1 MKPILYAASETAFT
15 TNGLGILR
23 NAIDA
28 TVEEALNGI
37 FELEMLYPVTGIH
50 FSEIC
55 QRSIILAK
63 PNPVAEPQPFRVYR
77 ITKPLNGIV
86 RVFARH
92 LAYDLAGITVSP
104 FSETGAHLALQGL
117 KNNAATDCPFEFLT
131 DKSAQG
137 TMTVSVPTAVWTLLG
152 GARGSVLDTFG
163 GEYEFDRWIVNLL
176 TRRGA
181 DRGVTIRYGKNLTS
195 FEQDENCAAC
205 YTGVYPYWVSTEGE
219 LVQLSEKI
227 VNAEGTFG
235 YVKILPLDF
244 STEWETAPTEDQL
257 RARAQKY
264 IKDNEIGVPDV
275 SWTVEF
281 VALEQTPEY
290 RGMALLER
298 VLLGDTVTVEFA
310 KMGVSASARAVS
322 VRYKPLLERY
332 EKVTL
337 GKVKS
342 NLADTIV
349 KQQQELNNKPSSGTV
364 SNLVQRAA
372 AEMTKNIL
380 GVTGGAVRL
389 LDTNG
394 DGMPDTLYIAD
405 NEDPAQAVKVWRFN
419 YEGWG
424 ASENGYNGPFV
435 MGATLDQGLLA
446 EFVTTAHLTA
456 GTIQSANGAFFFD
469 LDNGIARMQAI
480 DDLEEE
486 ISDMNEA
493 IKGIDGTY
501 FYIRYSQYEDGRE
514 MTAAPDENTQYM
526 GTCSTNT
533 ETAPADCTAYTWCR
547 VRGQD
552 GTNGTPGATGADGK
566 TQYLHVKYSDDG
578 KTFTAGSMNL
588 LSLDASDWATGSLEQ
603 DGTITEKNNVIH
615 QIEMIPTS
623 PGTVYTMGVK
633 SKDPYMLQIDFY
645 GSQDHSTHISMD
657 VAGGDSVRA
666 ITVPDDANY
675 FTVQFLYFSF
685 SDSKTSDEV
694 LADLMSGKATPFITT
709 DSVDSLDEFC
719 APGETLGAWIGTLV
733 DFTETDSLNFDD
745 YTWKKFTEDVD
756 EELNEIRQTITEQYT
771 QIINDSE
778 KVVMNALKSYVQTSD
793 YETFKKTT
801 ESELKLLSDKL
812 TLKFSETVE
821 QMEGINDDL
830 QSKINT
836 IVKYFTFDINGLTI
850 GQEDNPNKVV
860 IDNDEISI
868 LVNGSVVQRFD
879 SSGRALTPE
888 LTVTKTLN
896 LLGYLIDMDEEGNV
910 NCGYVGMEEG

>member
-23 NAIDA
+23 DAIDA

-92 LAYDLAGITVSP
+92 LAYDLVGITVSP

-137 TMTVSVPTAVWTLLG
+137 TMTVSVPTAIWTLLG
-152 GARGSVLDTFG
+152 GVRGSVLDTFG
-163 GEYEFDRWIVNLL
+163 GEYEFDRWTVNLL

-181 DRGVTIRYGKNLTS
+181 DRSVTIRYGKNLTS

-244 STEWETAPTEDQL
+244 STEWKTVPTEDQL

-349 KQQQELNNKPSSGTV
+349 KQRQELNDKPSSGTV

-486 ISDMNEA
+486 IVEMNEA

-501 FYIRYSQYEDGRE
+501 FYIRYSQYEDGHV

-533 ETAPADCTAYTWCR
+533 ETAPTDYTAYTWCR
-547 VRGQD
+547 VRGND
-552 GTNGTPGATGADGK
+552 GVGTPGEPGADGK
-566 TQYLHVKYSDDG
+566 TQYLHIKYSDDG
-578 KTFTAGSMNL
+578 KTFTAN
-588 LSLDASDWATGSLEQ
+588 
-603 DGTITEKNNVIH
+603 DGE
-615 QIEMIPTS
+615 E
-623 PGTVYTMGVK
+623 
-633 SKDPYMLQIDFY
+633 
-645 GSQDHSTHISMD
+645 
-657 VAGGDSVRA
+657 
-666 ITVPDDANY
+666 
-675 FTVQFLYFSF
+675 
-685 SDSKTSDEV
+685 
-694 LADLMSGKATPFITT
+694 
-709 DSVDSLDEFC
+709 
-719 APGETLGAWIGTLV
+719 LGAYIGTLV
-733 DFTETDSLNFDD
+733 DFTEADSLTFDD

-812 TLKFSETVE
+812 TLKFTEAVE
-821 QMEGINDDL
+821 RIEEINGDL
-830 QSKINT
+830 QTKINT
-836 IVKYFTFDINGLTI
+836 IVKYFTSDINGLTI

-868 LVNGSVVQRFD
+868 LVNGSVVQKFD

-888 LTVTKTLN
+888 LTVTKVLN
-896 LLGYLIDMDEEGNV
+896 LLGYLIDMDEEENV

>member
-23 NAIDA
+23 DAIDA

-77 ITKPLNGIV
+77 IAKPLNGIV
-86 RVFARH
+86 RVFAQH

-104 FSETGAHLALQGL
+104 FSEAGAHLALQGL

-137 TMTVSVPTAVWTLLG
+137 TMTVSVPTAIWKLLG
-152 GARGSVLDTFG
+152 GVRGSVLDTFG
-163 GEYEFDRWIVNLL
+163 GEYEFDRWTVNLL

-181 DRGVTIRYGKNLTS
+181 DRGVMIRYGKNLTS

-298 VLLGDTVTVEFA
+298 VLLGDTITVEFA

-364 SNLVQRAA
+364 SNLVQRTA

-469 LDNGIARMQAI
+469 LDNGIAKMKAI
-480 DDLEEE
+480 DNLEKE

-501 FYIRYSQYEDGRE
+501 FYIRYSQYEDGHV

-526 GTCSTNT
+526 GTCSTNA
-533 ETAPADCTAYTWCR
+533 ETAPTDYTAYTWCR
-547 VRGQD
+547 VRGND
-552 GTNGTPGATGADGK
+552 GVGTPGEPGADGK
-566 TQYLHVKYSDDG
+566 TQYLHIKYSDDG
-578 KTFTAGSMNL
+578 KTFTGSGNMLSTDFADWESGYYTTGKVDQAYSITQNAFIPVIAGGEYVISIGMPGYL
-588 LSLDASDWATGSLEQ
+588 IGVSQYSDASPSSYITAWSVASHPMTFTTKSTTNYIKVYFRSTDTSATFETFQELFAS
-603 DGTITEKNNVIH
+603 
-615 QIEMIPTS
+615 
-623 PGTVYTMGVK
+623 GVFV
-633 SKDPYMLQIDFY
+633 P
-645 GSQDHSTHISMD
+645 SMYP
-657 VAGGDSVRA
+657 AGE
-666 ITVPDDANY
+666 I
-675 FTVQFLYFSF
+675 
-685 SDSKTSDEV
+685 
-694 LADLMSGKATPFITT
+694 
-709 DSVDSLDEFC
+709 
-719 APGETLGAWIGTLV
+719 PGEKLGAYIGTLV
-733 DFTETDSLNFDD
+733 DFTEADSLNFND

-812 TLKFSETVE
+812 TLKFTEAVE
-821 QMEGINDDL
+821 QIEEINGDL
-830 QSKINT
+830 QTKINT

-868 LVNGSVVQRFD
+868 LVNGSVVQKFD

-888 LTVTKTLN
+888 LTVTKALN

>member
-23 NAIDA
+23 DAIDA

-63 PNPVAEPQPFRVYR
+63 PNPVAEHQPFRVYR

-137 TMTVSVPTAVWTLLG
+137 TMTVSVPTAIWKLLG
-152 GARGSVLDTFG
+152 GVRGSVLDTFG
-163 GEYEFDRWIVNLL
+163 GEYEFDRWTVNLL

-310 KMGVSASARAVS
+310 KMGVYASARAVS

-424 ASENGYNGPFV
+424 ASKNGYNGPFV

-486 ISDMNEA
+486 IVEMNEA

-514 MTAAPDENTQYM
+514 MTEEPDENTQYM
-526 GTCSTNT
+526 GTCSTSQA
-533 ETAPADCTAYTWCR
+533 TAPTDHTVYTWCR
-547 VRGQD
+547 VRGLD
-552 GTNGTPGATGADGK
+552 GTDGTPGAAGADGK
-566 TQYLHVKYSDDG
+566 SQYFHVKYSDDG
-578 KTFTAGSMNL
+578 KTFTANGGEEL
-588 LSLDASDWATGSLEQ
+588 GDWMGTCVNGTQTDPTDFSAYSWRKIVGEDGKPGIDGADGQ
-603 DGTITEKNNVIH
+603 DGQSTYFYVKYSPKPNGLYMTET
-615 QIEMIPTS
+615 PDSDTR
-623 PGTVYTMGVK
+623 YMGVC
-633 SKDPYMLQIDFY
+633 
-645 GSQDHSTHISMD
+645 STTETTAPTDRSRYTWTQCRGNDGTNGTPGAAGADGKTQYLHIKYS
-657 VAGGDSVRA
+657 
-666 ITVPDDANY
+666 DDGKTFTAN
-675 FTVQFLYFSF
+675 
-685 SDSKTSDEV
+685 D
-694 LADLMSGKATPFITT
+694 
-709 DSVDSLDEFC
+709 
-719 APGETLGAWIGTLV
+719 GEELGAYIGTLV
-733 DFTETDSLNFDD
+733 DFTEADSLNFND

-812 TLKFSETVE
+812 TLKFTEAVE
-821 QMEGINDDL
+821 QIEEINGDL
-830 QSKINT
+830 QTKINT

-868 LVNGSVVQRFD
+868 LVNGSVVQKFD

-888 LTVTKTLN
+888 LTVTKALN